1 MDAHV
6 ANAFEL
12 VAAQHGAVSR
22 AQLLA
27 AGFTP
32 RILQRRLES
41 GEWSELLPGVYGPAG
56 HRNTWMRQLWA
67 AHLHAGPSSAISH
80 ESAGRLRGFG
90 QVRAGRVVLI
100 QPDPRR
106 HAPPGVRWHRMTD
119 LVDTDVALLGGLPVT
134 TPARTAVDLAGV
146 IGMASLELLIEEGV
160 VERRFT
166 LSEVAV
172 VLERTRRQGK
182 RGVRKLCDV
191 LDHLGPGD
199 GIPRSELERL
209 LDPVLVLA
217 GLPTALHE
225 HPLPGLGDLV
235 GFVDR
240 CWPDARLIVEAD
252 GRKWHERRQQQLLD
266 RERDLRAM
274 EAGWVVVRLMWEH
287 LSGDPYGTAARLRRI
302 HDERLAL
309 LGASR

>member
-1 MDAHV
+1 MDPHLAE
-6 ANAFEL
+6 AYGL
-12 VAAQHGAVSR
+12 VAEQHGAISR
-22 AQLLA
+22 AQLLG
-27 AGFTP
+27 AGWTP

-56 HRNTWMRQLWA
+56 HRATWTRRLWA
-67 AHLHAGPSSAISH
+67 AHLHAGPASAISH
-80 ESAGRLRGFG
+80 ESAVRLQGFG
-90 QVRAGRVVLI
+90 QVRAGQVVLI

-106 HAPPGVRWHRMTD
+106 HAPPDVRWHRMTD
-119 LVDTDVALLGGLPVT
+119 LAAVDVHHVAGLPVT
-134 TPARTAVDLAGV
+134 RPARTAVDLAGTL
-146 IGMASLELLIEEGV
+146 GPASLKLLIEEGV

-172 VLERTRRQGK
+172 VLDRTRRQGK
-182 RGVRKLCDV
+182 RGVRKLCEV
-191 LDHLGPGD
+191 LDLLGPGD

-217 GLPTALHE
+217 ELPAPLHE

-266 RERDLRAM
+266 RERDLQAM

-287 LSGDPYGTAARLRRI
+287 LAGDPRGTAERIRRI
-302 HDERLAL
+302 HDERIEL
-309 LGASR
+309 LGR